1 MPRFSS
7 NRSRSALAA
16 ALLLVLASLALAA
29 CGSSSSASP
38 SASTSSAATTGANG
52 ATAASSA
59 SGGASS
65 TTTATTTKAT
75 TKGFAGASKRFL
87 AVRECL
93 QKSGVVLPRKP
104 GQQSPGAGFLAGGVP
119 QLPKGVT
126 PAQYQAAIRKC
137 GGLPPGGRFGGAGN
151 RLKSGA
157 FRQTLAK
164 FADCLREN
172 GVNIPA
178 PNTSGKGP
186 IFNTRGV
193 NVASAKF
200 KAARLKCASV
210 LRSGL
215 VPAPGA
221 ASGAPTPAG

>member
-7 NRSRSALAA
+7 NRSRPALAA

-38 SASTSSAATTGANG
+38 SGSTASTAATA
-52 ATAASSA
+52 
-59 SGGASS
+59 
-65 TTTATTTKAT
+65 TTATTGSTAPSTAATATKAA
-75 TKGFAGASKRFL
+75 TKGTAKARTRFL

-104 GQQSPGAGFLAGGVP
+104 GQQAPGAGFLAGGAP

-126 PAQYQAAIRKC
+126 AAQYQAAIKKC
-137 GGLPPGGRFGGAGN
+137 GGFPSGRFGGAVN
-151 RLKSGA
+151 RLKSGQ

-164 FADCLREN
+164 FATCLREN
-172 GVNIPA
+172 GVDIPA

-186 IFNTRGV
+186 IFNTKGV

-200 KAARLKCASV
+200 KAAQLKCASV
-210 LRSGL
+210 LRQGL
-215 VPAPGA
+215 RPTPGSAPGA
-221 ASGAPTPAG
+221 PPTPGG

>member
-7 NRSRSALAA
+7 NRSRPALAA
-16 ALLLVLASLALAA
+16 VLLLILASLALAA
-29 CGSSSSASP
+29 CGSSSSAS
-38 SASTSSAATTGANG
+38 SSSSTSSTATT
-52 ATAASSA
+52 ATTASA
-59 SGGASS
+59 SGNA
-65 TTTATTTKAT
+65 AATTKAT

-104 GQQSPGAGFLAGGVP
+104 GQQAPGAGFLAGGAP

-126 PAQYQAAIRKC
+126 ATQYQAALKKC
-137 GGLPPGGRFGGAGN
+137 GGLPPSGRFGGDN
-151 RLKSGA
+151 RLTSGQ

-164 FADCLREN
+164 FATCLREN

-186 IFNTRGV
+186 IFNTRGI
-193 NVASAKF
+193 NVASPKF
-200 KAARLKCASV
+200 KAAQLKCASV

-215 VPAPGA
+215 RAAPGA
-221 ASGAPTPAG
+221 APGAPPKSAG